1 MRLLLL
7 PPLLLTALLAHAAS
21 GSLVLTPAQQ
31 RQAGVQTATPVAVAV
46 AAATGTPA
54 GAAAGATLAL
64 SGTVVA
70 PPQAVALVS
79 APLGGVVQAVLVQ
92 AADGLRAGQP
102 VARLHSPALMAAQR
116 EYLQLQLQATQAQ
129 DRLQRD
135 EQLAAD
141 GIIAAARVVETRNTA
156 QQARLAAQ
164 ERRQALR
171 LAGLGDGQ
179 ISQLVATAT
188 VQPVLA
194 VAAGAA
200 GRVVEVLVQPG
211 QQVEAGAP
219 LLRLARPLPLGLALQ
234 ATTAQA
240 AQLRPGAAVRLAD
253 CDLTGTVRGLVPA
266 MQGSN
271 QAVIVQVALA
281 RASDC
286 VQPNQVVTARVAL
299 PSAAAGA
306 LQVAAAA
313 LLQLDGQD
321 QVFLQTPQGFRPQP
335 VQLLSRNGAQ
345 ATVRGLAADA
355 RVVVAGVAAL
365 KGAWLGVGEIAPV
378 APGPAPA
385 MAGAASTAGAR

>member
-7 PPLLLTALLAHAAS
+7 SPLLSTVLLAQAAP
-21 GSLVLTPAQQ
+21 GHLVLTPAQQ
-31 RQAGVQTATPVAVAV
+31 RQAGVQTAIPVAAD
-46 AAATGTPA
+46 AGTQA
-54 GAAAGATLAL
+54 GAGGTLVL

-179 ISQLVATAT
+179 IGQLVATAT
-188 VQPVLA
+188 VQPVLS
-194 VAAGAA
+194 VTAGAA

-211 QQVEAGAP
+211 QQVEAGAL

-281 RASDC
+281 RAADC

-299 PSAAAGA
+299 PAAAAGA
-306 LQVAAAA
+306 LQVRAAA
-313 LLQLDGQD
+313 LLQLDGRD
-321 QVFLQTPQGFRPQP
+321 HVFVQAPGLANGFRPQP
-335 VQLLSRNGAQ
+335 VQLLARQGAL

-365 KGAWLGVGEIAPV
+365 KGAWMGVGEIAPV
-378 APGPAPA
+378 ASEPPPAA
-385 MAGAASTAGAR
+385 AAAASTAGAR

>member
-31 RQAGVQTATPVAVAV
+31 RQAGVQTATPVAVA
-46 AAATGTPA
+46 AATGTPA
-54 GAAAGATLAL
+54 GAAAAATLAL

-141 GIIAAARVVETRNTA
+141 GIIAAARVVEARNTA

>member
-365 KGAWLGVGEIAPV
+365 KGAWLGVGEIALV